1 MADQSGRG
9 LRRARSQQRRIASTK
24 KQIPDERGS
33 RKWCRALIHCC
44 SLQSIGH
51 RVSAERTKEPGSS
64 ECKIHR
70 RKVSNIRSAWL
81 PADQHKNE
89 FTVVEKTDDVIDPFA
104 LFHRTTAARLD
115 HRDTSFLSLAA
126 VAAAIMVIPSD
137 LPTVLPGPGEQKDN
151 PTAHQPK
158 ASKPTR
164 CGAYEHVRGGLPA
177 QAF

>member
-1 MADQSGRG
+1 MQD
-9 LRRARSQQRRIASTK
+9 
-24 KQIPDERGS
+24 P
-33 RKWCRALIHCC
+33 
-44 SLQSIGH
+44 
-51 RVSAERTKEPGSS
+51 SAE
-64 ECKIHR
+64 
-70 RKVSNIRSAWL
+70 KVSNIRSAWL

-104 LFHRTTAARLD
+104 LFQHRTTAARLD
-115 HRDTSFLSLAA
+115 HRDPSFLSLAA